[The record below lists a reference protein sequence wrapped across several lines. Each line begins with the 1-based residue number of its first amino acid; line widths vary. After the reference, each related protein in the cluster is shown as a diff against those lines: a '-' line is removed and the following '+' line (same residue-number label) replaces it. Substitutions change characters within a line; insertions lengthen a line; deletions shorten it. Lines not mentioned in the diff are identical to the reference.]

1 MPLKKD
7 ESTTAIRTID
17 MTVFGPR
24 LSAWIDQ
31 NGAENAIM
39 NGVTPMM
46 IPAQKAASPG
56 SVMPS
61 SERNKGRKDMMPIME
76 MPAPI
81 WIAQTRYMTCFQF
94 FISPL
99 LSFLVEWGGFPSFS
113 YYTP

>member
-46 IPAQKAASPG
+46 IPAQKAA
-56 SVMPS
+56 
-61 SERNKGRKDMMPIME
+61 RRD
-76 MPAPI
+76 
-81 WIAQTRYMTCFQF
+81 R
-94 FISPL
+94 
-99 LSFLVEWGGFPSFS
+99 
-113 YYTP
+113 